1 MGRVPDEV
9 VDRIRDGV
17 PIESVIGDFVRLQ
30 KAGANYR
37 GLCPFHDEKTPSFNV
52 NPRMGIY
59 KCFGCGAG
67 GNVFQFLMQHEGMTF
82 PEALSSL
89 AKRQGIDLSRYEGA
103 PEEGAR
109 RPDARRETA
118 AINRLAADFFRAAL
132 RSNPGERGRLYLSER
147 GVTEEAI
154 EKFQIGYA
162 PPRWDALIKG
172 AGSRGVSPDALAD
185 AGLAVRREEGGGLYD
200 RFRDRVMFP
209 IRGHEGEIVGFGGR
223 SLPDGDPRHATAKY
237 VNSPDTPLF
246 RKGRAL
252 YGFYE
257 GREAIRGKK
266 RVLVTEGYFDVI
278 SLWEH
283 GFAEAVAPLGTALTS
298 DHIRSLRAHA
308 EEFVFVFDPDDA
320 GLAASQRAGAM
331 AGRMLGLAGAPGR
344 LVASDVLRKDFI
356 DRDGAGAVRLKV
368 VNLPEGRDIDAFL
381 RESGAEDFARV
392 LSSAEGILENTV
404 KAAMAGIAAGAGQAE
419 KIEAVQRLLP
429 ILGACHRSVQDQYL
443 ALLEDQLGVPYPTLA
458 SMVRRM
464 LAENAKEG
472 SPRREREEERV
483 DLLGGS
489 VERPR
494 FELDALQLLLMR
506 PALASEVPDGLMTDP
521 AVREALSLMKSGTA
535 GSLTAA
541 SLADR
546 LESQDARALVAE
558 LAVVEVEPED
568 VEAELLDCVERLK
581 DRRRRKQEEELLKVI
596 ERTRREEGEDSPEL
610 WKLLERKNALLRER
624 QRAASPR

>member
-9 VDRIRDGV
+9 VDRIRDGI

-103 PEEGAR
+103 SEEGAR
-109 RPDARRETA
+109 KPDARRETA

-147 GVTEEAI
+147 GVTAEAI
-154 EKFQIGYA
+154 ERFQIGYA

-223 SLPDGDPRHATAKY
+223 SLPDADPRHATAKY

-283 GFAEAVAPLGTALTS
+283 GFGGRRAPRHGA
-298 DHIRSLRAHA
+298 DLRAHQEA
-308 EEFVFVFDPDDA
+308 EGARRGARVRLRSGRSGAGGVAARGRHGGADA
-320 GLAASQRAGAM
+320 RPGGRARPPGGERRPAKGLHR
-331 AGRMLGLAGAPGR
+331 PGR
-344 LVASDVLRKDFI
+344 SGRRAPQGGEPARGAGHRRISAGERGGGFRWPPLLGRGDSREHRQG
-356 DRDGAGAVRLKV
+356 RDGR
-368 VNLPEGRDIDAFL
+368 NR
-381 RESGAEDFARV
+381 
-392 LSSAEGILENTV
+392 
-404 KAAMAGIAAGAGQAE
+404 
-419 KIEAVQRLLP
+419 
-429 ILGACHRSVQDQYL
+429 
-443 ALLEDQLGVPYPTLA
+443 
-458 SMVRRM
+458 
-464 LAENAKEG
+464 
-472 SPRREREEERV
+472 
-483 DLLGGS
+483 GGS
-489 VERPR
+489 GP
-494 FELDALQLLLMR
+494 
-506 PALASEVPDGLMTDP
+506 G
-521 AVREALSLMKSGTA
+521 RE
-535 GSLTAA
+535 
-541 SLADR
+541 D
-546 LESQDARALVAE
+546 
-558 LAVVEVEPED
+558 
-568 VEAELLDCVERLK
+568 
-581 DRRRRKQEEELLKVI
+581 
-596 ERTRREEGEDSPEL
+596 
-610 WKLLERKNALLRER
+610 
-624 QRAASPR
+624 